1 MHKRVVITG
10 MGIISP
16 IGNNLEENWKNVTT
30 GNSGIRTLT
39 VLDPEQFTSKIAG
52 EVKDFDPLQYLDRK
66 QVKRADKY
74 TQFALIAANEAFVNS
89 GIEGHIEP
97 ERLGVLIGSGIGGI
111 STIEDNHQIAL
122 EKGSDR
128 IKPYFIPMM
137 IGNMAAGLVG
147 IEMNAKG
154 PNLSTVTACASSGH
168 GIALAT
174 DLITLGKA
182 DAILTGGSEAPLTM
196 MGIGGFCA
204 LKALSTRNDDPATAS
219 RPFDKDRDG
228 FVIAE
233 GGAVIVL
240 EEYEH
245 ACARG
250 ADIIA
255 EVTGSG
261 MTCDAFHITAPA
273 EGGEGSYRSMK
284 IAMDEAGIDPEE
296 VDYINAHGTST
307 LLNDRNETTA
317 IRTLLG
323 DFADK
328 VMVSSTK
335 SMTGHLLGAAGAAEI
350 IYTAMALKE
359 GIVPPTATLQNPGEG
374 CDLDYVPVKARKRNI
389 MNALSNSLGFGGH
402 NVTIALRRYTEK

>member
-233 GGAVIVL
+233 GGAAIVL